1 MELISRPDRPNDSQ
15 THGQRQKIEANRR
28 FEASRL
34 RGLLISAD
42 HLSFGDRR
50 LPAMV
55 AAREFEMKHGARP
68 FQKKTAATVGNT
80 ILRAPTGNGRLK
92 RLCFGL
98 GLMKLKMGV
107 CFTSYPLRQQSTPC
121 IRGLAI
127 AFQARENLSECFTAG
142 QLTICIRKCC
152 RTILPTAFV
161 LRRRQELA
169 RSWPRRCTTQSL

>member
-1 MELISRPDRPNDSQ
+1 MGRGHFKRKPRPPLAMLFSA
-15 THGQRQKIEANRR
+15 RQ
-28 FEASRL
+28 L
-34 RGLLISAD
+34 
-42 HLSFGDRR
+42 
-50 LPAMV
+50 V
-55 AAREFEMKHGARP
+55 AA
-68 FQKKTAATVGNT
+68 
-80 ILRAPTGNGRLK
+80 RLK

-169 RSWPRRCTTQSL
+169 RSWPMRCTTRSVYAPLINYSVILFMDEDGNKC